1 MHVTNN
7 ISCNVLELL
16 YSCNNKFCSYYN
28 FSYDEF
34 SFSFKYL
41 VNKEYLLDV
50 NLILNNANIIHKI
63 DKK

>member
-1 MHVTNN
+1 M
-7 ISCNVLELL
+7 L

-28 FSYDEF
+28 FNYDEF
-34 SFSFKYL
+34 SLSFKYL

-50 NLILNNANIIHKI
+50 NLILDNAKVIHKI